1 MATYLVGKVLIGT
14 HCDPIET
21 LKITADS
28 ELRAIQ
34 LWQYNSSPL
43 NHLWTLSVRRLD
55 DAKI

>member
-1 MATYLVGKVLIGT
+1 MATYLVGKVLIGSQ
-14 HCDPIET
+14 CDHIET

-34 LWQYNSSPL
+34 ICQSNSPSL
-43 NHLWTLSVRRLD
+43 NHLWTLSVRRIN